1 LSDAARRLIASLCA
15 CALFG
20 YAAVNCLVLYR
31 RMRRQIAEYKDRPL
45 EQIVHSPQYG
55 LTMWLTG
62 VIGVIGFAV
71 ASWQLVLSVLALLRG
86 N

>member
-1 LSDAARRLIASLCA
+1 MSEPERRFIASLCA

-20 YAAVNCLVLYR
+20 YAIINCLVLYR

-45 EQIVHSPQYG
+45 EQMVHSPQYG
-55 LTMWLTG
+55 ITMWLTG
-62 VIGVIGFAV
+62 AIGVIGFAV
-71 ASWQLVLSVLALLRG
+71 ASWQVVLSVLALLRG